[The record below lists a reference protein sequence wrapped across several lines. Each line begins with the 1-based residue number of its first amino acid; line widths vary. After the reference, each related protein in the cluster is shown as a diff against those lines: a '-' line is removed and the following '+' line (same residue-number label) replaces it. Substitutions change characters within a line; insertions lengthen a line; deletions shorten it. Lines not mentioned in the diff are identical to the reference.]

1 MEKGGVRLKKKIF
14 TVLCILV
21 LTIGA
26 AATAEATSI
35 SDIQKQQQETQR
47 QLDMI
52 NESLSDLKGEKAG
65 IDEEIDEMDTQLMQL
80 MASIELLKEDIAAK
94 EAEIDVAQQEY
105 EAAVKKEEEQYEAMR
120 TRIRFMY
127 EKGDTTY
134 TQLFFES
141 KSLRE
146 MLNKADYIEKLYE
159 YDRNM
164 LEEFQKTKQDVAD
177 LKELL
182 ENEKSELE
190 ATEYELEEEQDALE
204 VMLDEK
210 KAAAHDY
217 EVQIAQVQQN
227 AASYKALIKQQAAL
241 IRKMEEEEAA
251 RKAAEAKKKNPNAA
265 PSTTTYTKTAAAAA
279 FDMSQIDKAS
289 GSAKGKEVAKFAC
302 QFIGNPYVAGG
313 TSLTKGA
320 DCSGFTQAVYKNF
333 GYSLPRNSTS
343 QRAYGTEVSLD
354 AAEPGD
360 VVCYAGHV
368 ALYIGNGMIVHA
380 STQRTGIKISYVN
393 YRPIL
398 SVRRIV

>member
-1 MEKGGVRLKKKIF
+1 MKKKIF
-14 TVLCILV
+14 TILCIGILF
-21 LTIGA
+21 TGA

-47 QLDMI
+47 QLDAI
-52 NESLSDLKGEKAG
+52 NDSLSDLKGEKAG
-65 IDEEIDEMDTQLMQL
+65 IDAEINETDTQLMQL
-80 MASIELLKEDIAAK
+80 MTSIELLKEDIVAK
-94 EAEIDVAQQEY
+94 QEEIELAQQEY
-105 EAAVKKEEEQYEAMR
+105 EAAVQKEEEQYAAMR

-134 TQLFFES
+134 TELFIES

-146 MLNKADYIEKLYE
+146 MLNKADYIEQLYK

-164 LEEFQKTKQDVAD
+164 LEEFQKTKQAVAD

-182 ENEKSELE
+182 EVEKSELE
-190 ATEYELEEEQDALE
+190 ATEYELEEEQVALE
-204 VMLDEK
+204 DMLAEMK
-210 KAAAHDY
+210 EAAHDY
-217 EVQIAQVQQN
+217 ELQIAQVQQD

-241 IRKMEEEEAA
+241 IKKLEEEEAA
-251 RKAAEAKKKNPNAA
+251 RKAAEEKKNNPNAGK
-265 PSTTTYTKTAAAAA
+265 TTYTKTAAAAA
-279 FDMSQIDKAS
+279 FDMSQIDKAA

-313 TSLTKGA
+313 TSLTNGA
-320 DCSGFTQAVYKNF
+320 DCSGFTQSVYKNF
-333 GYSLPRNSTS
+333 GYSIPRNSTS
-343 QRAYGTEVSLD
+343 QRAYGTEVSLN

-360 VVCYAGHV
+360 LVCYAGHV

-398 SVRRIV
+398 SVRRVV

>member
-1 MEKGGVRLKKKIF
+1 MKKKIF
-14 TVLCILV
+14 TILCIGILF
-21 LTIGA
+21 TGA
-26 AATAEATSI
+26 AATAEATSV

-47 QLDMI
+47 QLDII
-52 NESLSDLKGEKAG
+52 NDSLSDLKGEKAG
-65 IDEEIDEMDTQLMQL
+65 IDAEINETDTQLMQL
-80 MASIELLKEDIAAK
+80 MTSIELLKEDIMAK
-94 EAEIDVAQQEY
+94 QEEIELAQQEY
-105 EAAVKKEEEQYEAMR
+105 EAAVQKEEEQYAAMK

-134 TQLFFES
+134 TELFIES

-146 MLNKADYIEKLYE
+146 MLNKADYIEQLYK

-164 LEEFQKTKQDVAD
+164 LEEFQKTKQAVAD

-182 ENEKSELE
+182 EVEKSELE
-190 ATEYELEEEQDALE
+190 ATEYELEEEQVALE
-204 VMLDEK
+204 DMLAEMK
-210 KAAAHDY
+210 EAAHDY
-217 EVQIAQVQQN
+217 ELQIAQVQQD

-241 IRKMEEEEAA
+241 IKKLEEEEAA
-251 RKAAEAKKKNPNAA
+251 RKAAEEKKNNPNAGK
-265 PSTTTYTKTAAAAA
+265 TTYTKTAAAAA
-279 FDMSQIDKAS
+279 FDMSQIDKAA

-313 TSLTKGA
+313 TSLTNGA
-320 DCSGFTQAVYKNF
+320 DCSGFTQSVYKNF
-333 GYSLPRNSTS
+333 GYSIPRNSTS

-360 VVCYAGHV
+360 LVCYAGHV

-398 SVRRIV
+398 SVRRVV

>member
-1 MEKGGVRLKKKIF
+1 MKKKII
-14 TVLCILV
+14 TVICILT
-21 LTIGA
+21 LMTGA
-26 AATAEATSI
+26 VTAEATSI
-35 SDIQKQQQETQR
+35 SDLQKQQNETQR
-47 QLDMI
+47 QLDII
-52 NESLSDLKGEKAG
+52 NDSLADLKGEKEG
-65 IDEEIDEMDTQLMQL
+65 IDDEINEVDTQLMQL
-80 MASIELLKEDIAAK
+80 MTSIELLKEDIEAK
-94 EAEIDVAQQEY
+94 EQEIAIAQEEY
-105 EAAVKKEEEQYEAMR
+105 ETAVKREAEQYEAMK

-134 TQLFFES
+134 TQLFFEA

-164 LEEFQKTKQDVAD
+164 LEEFQETKLAVAE
-177 LKELL
+177 LKEIL
-182 ENEKSELE
+182 ELEKSELE

-204 VMLDEK
+204 IMLDEMK
-210 KAAAHDY
+210 EAAHDY
-217 EVQIAQVQQN
+217 ELQIAQVQQD
-227 AASYKALIKQQAAL
+227 AASYKALIKQQSAL
-241 IRKMEEEEAA
+241 IKKMEAEEAA
-251 RKAAEAKKKNPNAA
+251 RRAAEAKKNNPSADTG
-265 PSTTTYTKTAAAAA
+265 SYTKTAAAAA
-279 FDMSQIDKAS
+279 FDISQIDKAS
-289 GSAKGKEVAKFAC
+289 GSSKGKEVAKFAC

-320 DCSGFTQAVYKNF
+320 DCSGFTQSVYKNF

-343 QRAYGTEVSLD
+343 QRAYGTEVSLS

-360 VVCYAGHV
+360 LVCYAGHV

-380 STQRTGIKISYVN
+380 STQRTGIKISSVN